1 MQLWLDICCSWGY
14 APVVD
19 KLPDLAL
26 FIWIWAIPCRN
37 EIEPGQVRSL
47 LLAQLCANY
56 VCVFIETAKPNLG
69 FCLHF
74 AGGSPQWNNV
84 RGSDW
89 LKHLSSRIPRTG
101 KYFKYY

>member
-56 VCVFIETAKPNLG
+56 VFVFIETAKQIWVFVYILQAAAHNG
-69 FCLHF
+69 TMY
-74 AGGSPQWNNV
+74 GEVIG
-84 RGSDW
+84 
-89 LKHLSSRIPRTG
+89 
-101 KYFKYY
+101 